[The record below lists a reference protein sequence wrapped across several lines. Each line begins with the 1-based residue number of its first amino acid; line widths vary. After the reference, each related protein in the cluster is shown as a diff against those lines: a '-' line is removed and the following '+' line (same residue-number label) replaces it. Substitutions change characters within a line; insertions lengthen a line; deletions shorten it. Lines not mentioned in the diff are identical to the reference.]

1 MPPPSSHTTV
11 RTVPYTAVQFEHA
24 KRRDPLVTT
33 TGCPVESLYAESAR
47 RACRLPSAVPPPILP
62 GRSGISALGSAFRS
76 DIEYSAPDGSNR
88 SALRCATHATTMASA
103 DFYRPIVTPYDVT
116 SPRAGRQIS
125 QGKTRDFPPT
135 YPPHIRRIG
144 PDDIGLRVYW
154 PSRPPRRR
162 LVCGSCASGREFA
175 CRFLQIPRRRG
186 HPCGPARSSCHQGL
200 HRDFHPASHFLG
212 RFR

>member
-11 RTVPYTAVQFEHA
+11 RTVPYTAVQFEQA
-24 KRRDPLVTT
+24 RRRDSVVTT
-33 TGCPVESLYAESAR
+33 VGCLMDSSHAVSAKH
-47 RACRLPSAVPPPILP
+47 ACRLPSAVPPPILP

-76 DIEYSAPDGSNR
+76 DVEYAAPDASNR
-88 SALRCATHATTMASA
+88 SARRCVTHATTMASA
-103 DFYRPIVTPYDVT
+103 DFYRPFVTPYDVT
-116 SPRAGRQIS
+116 SPWAEQQTS

-135 YPPHIRRIG
+135 YPPYIRRIG

-154 PSRPPRRR
+154 PSRPPDRR
-162 LVCGSCASGREFA
+162 LVCGSRYSGRAFA
-175 CRFLQIPRRRG
+175 YRFLQIPPHDG
-186 HPCGPARSSCHQGL
+186 HPCGSARSSCHQGL